1 MTDVLQ
7 RPSAPSGPDG
17 FDDLQWESTSAPA
30 SASIATPA
38 AAAILASLVFGAALI
53 HLVMVPSHMNEW
65 TAEGVAFAIVGL
77 VQIALA
83 FAVSQRPTRVALWIG
98 IALNAAF
105 IGAWVWTRTAGSP
118 WGPHAGHAESA
129 NFVDIACVVLE
140 GLFVLG
146 ALAVLAR
153 PSVGRRIGGNHAWA
167 AAIIPVF
174 VVLFATAA
182 IASPSARNH
191 AHDSH
196 GDHAAT
202 DGHDHGGAAAHD
214 DGAAHEG
221 GAAAG
226 HDHAAGDDKGL
237 GMLNNGHHGKF
248 TNVELDPLTQ
258 ARLDS
263 QLAVTREVA
272 AMYPTLADA
281 VQAGYRRQGPYTAG
295 LGIHYGR
302 YNNTNADG
310 TMSREDLLNPMTI
323 LYNGTEPTSK
333 IAGFMYYSFSEKE
346 PEGFIG
352 PNDHWHYHTDTCV
365 KYLPNGDIDA
375 PLGADQAVTAKQC
388 AAVGGMLIPKTGWM
402 VHVWTVPG
410 YEVSEADGG
419 VFGEHHPALTCPDGT
434 YYMRPIEEWG
444 DHPLNA
450 CKSAP

>member
-7 RPSAPSGPDG
+7 RRSAGGHPDG
-17 FDDLQWESTSAPA
+17 LDELEWESTSVHSSSPSAA
-30 SASIATPA
+30 SA
-38 AAAILASLVFGAALI
+38 AAAAVLASLVLGAALI

-65 TAEGVAFAIVGL
+65 TAEGVAFAISGL
-77 VQIALA
+77 AQLALA
-83 FAVSQRPTRVALWIG
+83 IAVWRRPTQLALWIG
-98 IALNAAF
+98 IALNALF

-118 WGPHAGHAESA
+118 WGPHAGHAETAS
-129 NFVDIACVVLE
+129 FVDVTCVVLE
-140 GLFVLG
+140 GLFIVG

-153 PSVGRRIGGNHAWA
+153 PTIGRRVAGNHAWVA
-167 AAIIPVF
+167 GIVPLAI
-174 VVLFATAA
+174 VLFATAA

-196 GDHAAT
+196 GDHAAGGDHAHGAEAT
-202 DGHDHGGAAAHD
+202 HDEHG
-214 DGAAHEG
+214 E
-221 GAAAG
+221 AAG
-226 HDHAAGDDKGL
+226 HAHASGDDKGL

-248 TNVELDPLTQ
+248 TNVELDPLAQ

-272 AMYPTLADA
+272 ATYPTLADA
-281 VQAGYRRQGPYTAG
+281 VKAGYRRQGPYTAG

-302 YNNTNADG
+302 YNNTNGDG
-310 TMSREDLLNPMTI
+310 EMSREDLLNPMTI
-323 LYNGTEPTSK
+323 LYDGTEPTSK

-365 KYLPNGDIDA
+365 KYLPNGDIDS
-375 PLGADQAVTAKQC
+375 PLGADQAVTVKQC
-388 AAVGGMLIPKTGWM
+388 QAVGGMLIPKTGWM
-402 VHVWTVPG
+402 VHVWTAPG
-410 YEVSEADGG
+410 YEVSEEDGG
-419 VFGEHHPALTCPDGT
+419 VFGEHHPALTCPDGS